1 MVIALPKGWSGKLK
15 GIADVSRLVRGL
27 FLPLKAFVQSPAKE
41 VRRACS
47 LQRGCRNSGR
57 LPAEGMLGMFLSA
70 SQEYSSVQF
79 RTLEIDKDADLR
91 AALRGALD
99 RGYTAV
105 EMIHRDGKVFTS
117 EGHVA
122 PSTFENRSSLNL
134 NPGDVVVMSGGA
146 SGIGAHLARGLVPFR
161 PRIVFLGRT
170 PIDTASIAKA
180 HQDAAF

>member
-1 MVIALPKGWSGKLK
+1 MLIH
-15 GIADVSRLVRGL
+15 
-27 FLPLKAFVQSPAKE
+27 
-41 VRRACS
+41 
-47 LQRGCRNSGR
+47 CRDDAETLGR

-70 SQEYSSVQF
+70 AQEYSSVQF
-79 RTLEIDKDADLR
+79 RTLEIDRAADLR

-99 RGYTAV
+99 RGYTEV

-122 PSTFENRSSLNL
+122 PSIFRNLSSLNL

-146 SGIGAHLARGLVPFR
+146 SGISAHLARGLVPFR

-170 PIDTASIAKA
+170 PIDTAIKSAKTA
-180 HQDAAF
+180 SGALRF